1 MITGF
6 CTESEEEHQDTLTLM
21 DEVQFDFAYMFFY
34 SERPGT
40 LAAKK
45 WKDDI
50 DIDVKKSR
58 LEQIINKQRE
68 HSLARNRADVGK
80 VYEVLVEGFSK
91 RSEKSLQ
98 GRNTHNKVIVFPQ
111 EDFKKGEYVDVLVE
125 ACTGGTL
132 VGKAVSRKYH

>member
-6 CTESEEEHQDTLTLM
+6 CSETAGEHIDTLTLM

-45 WKDDI
+45 WKDD
-50 DIDVKKSR
+50 VALETKKAR
-58 LEQIINKQRE
+58 LDQIISKQRE
-68 HSLARNRADVGK
+68 HSLVRNSADVGK
-80 VYEVLVEGFSK
+80 VFQVLTEGPSK
-91 RSEKSLQ
+91 RSDNFLQ

-111 EDFKKGEYVDVLVE
+111 DDFQKGQYVNVLVE
-125 ACTGGTL
+125 SCTGGTL
-132 VGKAVSRKYH
+132 VGRVVHE